1 MSVRLRP
8 ISREVLVL
16 LHRENVAEHGGA
28 DGLREPG
35 LLEAALEY
43 PRARALSGQADIAAL
58 AAAHALGVLKYQPFI
73 DGNKRA
79 AFLAA
84 GLFLRLNGW
93 NIAASA
99 GDAADV
105 MLGVATGKLDEAS
118 FADWIR
124 ARL

>member
-1 MSVRLRP
+1 MKLRSVD
-8 ISREVLVL
+8 REVLLL
-16 LHRENVAEHGGA
+16 LHRESVAEHGGA

-58 AAAHALGVLKYQPFI
+58 AAAHAMGVLKYQPFI

-79 AFLAA
+79 AFLAS

-93 NIAASA
+93 GIAAST
-99 GDAADV
+99 GDAAN
-105 MLGVATGKLDEAS
+105 MILKVATGKADEAM
-118 FADWIR
+118 FANWIR